1 MRTAPVLLFALLTGC
16 GPAFTAA
23 LFPDDGGNE
32 AATGPETGHPE
43 GSPEAGGD
51 VAAEAQ
57 PGPDSGSPEAGG
69 HDAFPEATAETGPQD
84 SGQAAETGAPVDAGC
99 APGAYECSTGAPA
112 ICVDNGT
119 WVRAATDVCSAPCT
133 DPSRFT
139 VSYDNSTATD
149 KTTGYV
155 WSNNRQLLP
164 LTLPQAQNY
173 CASLGAFRL
182 PTVVEAATLLVT
194 AWGTCGNQIDQAAFE
209 TAVLALVVWT
219 TDGVPASANE
229 WAYSYNKAL
238 GLGEVSEGAQA
249 AAVQALCIHM

>member
-1 MRTAPVLLFALLTGC
+1 
-16 GPAFTAA
+16 
-23 LFPDDGGNE
+23 
-32 AATGPETGHPE
+32 
-43 GSPEAGGD
+43 
-51 VAAEAQ
+51 
-57 PGPDSGSPEAGG
+57 
-69 HDAFPEATAETGPQD
+69 
-84 SGQAAETGAPVDAGC
+84 
-99 APGAYECSTGAPA
+99 
-112 ICVDNGT
+112 
-119 WVRAATDVCSAPCT
+119 
-133 DPSRFT
+133 

-238 GLGEVSEGAQA
+238 GLGEVSEDAQA